1 MKTII
6 TYIAEDGTP
15 FENEQECYEYEQ
27 KMKFDNIK
35 DMFTWLDRNFK
46 PLAKTANINAN
57 VLEYIIIDDERAFE
71 LLNEWFEY
79 NGFYDFEI
87 TETGIYYWNE
97 DVEQFLHLDSEIE
110 KLNKLKESILKG
122 AEE

>member
-15 FENEQECYEYEQ
+15 FENERECYEYEQ
-27 KMKFDNIK
+27 KIKFDKIQS
-35 DMFTWLDRNFK
+35 MFTWLDSNFK
-46 PLAKTANINAN
+46 PLAKNGN
-57 VLEYIIIDDERAFE
+57 VGDAFNYIIVNDERAFE
-71 LLNEWFEY
+71 ALNDWFMD
-79 NGFYDFEI
+79 NGFYNFEI
-87 TETGIYYWNE
+87 TETGIYYWDN
-97 DVEQFLHLDSEIE
+97 DIEQFLHLDTEIE

>member
-15 FENEQECYEYEQ
+15 FENERECYDYEQ
-27 KMKFDNIK
+27 KMKFDKIK
-35 DMFTWLDRNFK
+35 TMFTWLDSNFK
-46 PLAKTANINAN
+46 PLAKDGN
-57 VLEYIIIDDERAFE
+57 VGDAFNYIIVYDEKAFE
-71 LLNEWFEY
+71 ILNEWFKY
-79 NGFYDFEI
+79 NGFYNFEI
-87 TETGIYYWNE
+87 TETGIYYW
-97 DVEQFLHLDSEIE
+97 DDDIEQFLHLDSEIE

>member
-15 FENEQECYEYEQ
+15 FENERECYEYEQ
-27 KMKFDNIK
+27 KMKFDKIQN
-35 DMFTWLDRNFK
+35 MFTWLNYKFE
-46 PLAKTANINAN
+46 PMPTTADISADSI
-57 VLEYIIIDDERAFE
+57 EYIIVNDERAFE
-71 LLNEWFEY
+71 ALNDWFMD
-79 NGFYDFEI
+79 NGFYNFEI
-87 TETGIYYWNE
+87 TETGIYYWDN
-97 DVEQFLHLDSEIE
+97 DIEQFLHLDTEIE

>member
-15 FENEQECYEYEQ
+15 FENERECYEYEQ
-27 KMKFDNIK
+27 KIKFDKIQT
-35 DMFTWLDRNFK
+35 MFTWLDSNFK
-46 PLAKTANINAN
+46 PLAKNGN
-57 VLEYIIIDDERAFE
+57 VGDAFNYIIVNDERAFE
-71 LLNEWFEY
+71 ALNDWFMD
-79 NGFYDFEI
+79 NGFYNFEI
-87 TETGIYYWNE
+87 TETGIYYWDN
-97 DVEQFLHLDSEIE
+97 DIEQFLHLDTEIE

>member
-6 TYIAEDGTP
+6 TYIAEDGTS
-15 FENEQECYEYEQ
+15 FKTEQECYEYEQ
-27 KMKFDNIK
+27 KMKFDNIQ

-46 PLAKTANINAN
+46 SLAKTANISAD
-57 VLEYIIIDDERAFE
+57 VLEYIIVDDERAFE

-87 TETGIYYWNE
+87 TETGIYYWDE
-97 DVEQFLHLDSEIE
+97 DVEQFLHLDTEIE
-110 KLNKLKESILKG
+110 KLNKLKESLLKG